1 MMESDLL
8 KSSNKRT
15 AQILMSQINGEIE
28 YIEQYLSK
36 LKMKVSELETIINE
50 L

>member
-1 MMESDLL
+1 MEPDLL

-28 YIEQYLSK
+28 YIEEYLSK

>member
-1 MMESDLL
+1 
-8 KSSNKRT
+8 
-15 AQILMSQINGEIE
+15 MSQINGEIE
-28 YIEQYLSK
+28 YIEEYLSK